1 MPPGDGPPPTPGA
14 PPTPVPGAT
23 AAPGPGV
30 TTPGVPV
37 PAAGTGDAVVAA
49 AAAAPLVPL
58 FTLHLEIIRG
68 ICCKWS

>member
-1 MPPGDGPPPTPGA
+1 M
-14 PPTPVPGAT
+14 PGAT

-37 PAAGTGDAVVAA
+37 LAAGAGDAAVAA
-49 AAAAPLVPL
+49 AAAAPLAPL

-68 ICCKWS
+68 ICYKWS

>member
-1 MPPGDGPPPTPGA
+1 M
-14 PPTPVPGAT
+14 PGAT

-37 PAAGTGDAVVAA
+37 PAAGAGDAAVAA

-58 FTLHLEIIRG
+58 FTLHLGIIRG